1 MRKRGYDVVQVRNFL
16 REIANEMRARQEVR
30 ARLASDGDP
39 ESVVGERARQIV
51 ERAEAEAQRIIA
63 EARTAASAQVS
74 EGHDEAD
81 RIVEEARAA
90 ADEIADSAESSARER
105 SAAVLAETQ
114 SRLDQLLAEERDVRR
129 ALSTLS
135 PDVTDDATDTEITDG
150 VDLVPERDV
159 VDPESG
165 IDESLADFMKA
176 TLRNE
181 LRPE

>member
-1 MRKRGYDVVQVRNFL
+1 MAASVDLGDQTIEDDPV
-16 REIANEMRARQEVR
+16 ERQEEV
-30 ARLASDGDP
+30 P
-39 ESVVGERARQIV
+39 VGSAVEAGGLEIGVDRQAALVAQIV

-81 RIVEEARAA
+81 RIVEEARVA

-135 PDVTDDATDTEITDG
+135 PEVADDATANDSNEG
-150 VDLVPERDV
+150 VDLVPERES